1 MDNILKQNIINNLG
15 ISALPQE
22 EQEEAMTRIGNII
35 FQGVLIR
42 IIEVMSDSDKDEFEK
57 VLSEKNGESEAVL
70 EFLRLKIPN
79 LNEIVDEEV
88 AKFKQESVEFMKN
101 IE

>member
-79 LNEIVDEEV
+79 LNEIVNEEV
-88 AKFKQESVEFMKN
+88 AKFKQESVNFMKN